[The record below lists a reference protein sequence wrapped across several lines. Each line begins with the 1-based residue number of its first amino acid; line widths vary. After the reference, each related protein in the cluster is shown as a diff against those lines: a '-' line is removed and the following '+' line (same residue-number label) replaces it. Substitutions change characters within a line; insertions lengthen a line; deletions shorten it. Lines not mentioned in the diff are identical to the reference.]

1 MKAQTS
7 MDNLDQYG
15 YNTTQKARPTD
26 PQYAMGAVP
35 GECIPAK
42 WWNWFFN
49 LSIKT
54 LMADRADTSTI
65 IAEINNVL
73 TEAGITPDPSATNQF
88 ASALIN
94 IKNTVGVANGLA
106 PGYVK
111 SSTAN
116 GEVSVNPTTGVMTGN
131 GVGDI
136 NTITL
141 PPNVEADVI
150 SVMNYFIV
158 QIFGYGPVL
167 PPNPFPAITQGSV
180 TYFETHDLA
189 GAGGR
194 VPYIF
199 CGNAIPTAS
208 EAGKVTADEIKGFTS
223 TFTLEGGHWYR
234 IVMSGGGGGGGGG
247 SANAGNRS
255 VRGAPNTTV
264 THTSSIAKG
273 KNGAM
278 GSPGALSV
286 FDIYLAEDELCY
298 ALIGKGGYGGEG
310 GKRASVAGSTNT
322 TATPSGGGAGAVYF
336 FPWNNDASR
345 HILYCTHINAT
356 SSGNNGSGTKYTYT
370 SVSYGSDE
378 SVSGGNGADG
388 GNGSGA
394 ILMIGNRM
402 YSVSGGRGG
411 KGNYTSGTRPRDYP
425 DSTDQYINKF
435 AYNSTLPAA
444 LAAVQK
450 APDIY
455 DTSGGLGAWTPVSKN
470 TMRVDEISRTSFTG
484 SNTTYPLIT
493 LGGVNVYEENGT
505 TKYGQFYVHL
515 VYSSSDASTY
525 GNKGGSGASFSQS
538 STTETGNTYP
548 KYTAWSSNLGAG
560 TDGET
565 GYPGF
570 IMIYKDDYTV

>member
-49 LSIKT
+49 LSVKT

-88 ASALIN
+88 AAALIN

-111 SSTAN
+111 SSSAN
-116 GEVSVNPTTGVMTGN
+116 GEVSVNSTTGVMTGN

-199 CGNAIPTAS
+199 CGPQLAPNTGRTMAAYSYTQTG
-208 EAGKVTADEIKGFTS
+208 E
-223 TFTLEGGHWYR
+223 FTLEGGHWYR
-234 IVMSGGGGGGGGG
+234 IVMSGAGGGGGGG
-247 SANAGNRS
+247 SANTGSRS
-255 VRGAPNTTV
+255 SSTVQSTT
-264 THTSSIAKG
+264 TYTSSITKG

-278 GSPGALSV
+278 GSPGALTV
-286 FDIYLAEDELCY
+286 FDIYLVGDEDCFFIL
-298 ALIGKGGYGGEG
+298 GYGGNGGSG
-310 GKRASVAGSTNT
+310 GKLASLTGSGSSYTNT
-322 TATPSGGGAGAVYF
+322 STTPTGGS
-336 FPWNNDASR
+336 ASSLPYVSSQTY
-345 HILYCTHINAT
+345 IACLTHIQST
-356 SSGNNGSGTKYTYT
+356 SNGNNGSQSKCAYT
-370 SVSYGSDE
+370 SYSSGQGGGS
-378 SVSGGNGADG
+378 SSTVTGGNGADG

-394 ILMIGNRM
+394 ILTIGNRM

-425 DSTDQYINKF
+425 DSMDQYINKY
-435 AYNSTLPAA
+435 AYDTTVPAA

-470 TMRVDEISRTSFTG
+470 KLSVTDVTCASTNVGTAYCPLLTLSADNEYEDNGVTSYG
-484 SNTTYPLIT
+484 QVYIHIASPIL
-493 LGGVNVYEENGT
+493 GVNNNYPNGNGGNGAT
-505 TKYGQFYVHL
+505 SSWN
-515 VYSSSDASTY
+515 SSSSQTDYNNWLTTM
-525 GNKGGSGASFSQS
+525 NGGESGR
-538 STTETGNTYP
+538 E
-548 KYTAWSSNLGAG
+548 
-560 TDGET
+560 
-565 GYPGF
+565 GYPSF
-570 IMIYKDDYTV
+570 IMIYRDDYTV